1 MERRKFIK
9 NTALGLSVPF
19 WLTSCDTDILNSNTF
34 PISVSSLAQSG
45 HLIKK
50 ALNLGIS
57 KKRQTETLI
66 VGGGLAGIAAAHT
79 LNNKDYLLLE
89 LDDRH
94 GGSSSANDYQGVALG
109 RGAHYDL
116 AYPAYY
122 GSEVLKM
129 FEQLEIIEYQ
139 GGSDSWSF
147 KDRQHLIPAA
157 RRQQCFQDGSF
168 RKSVM
173 SKTAASQKL
182 MELLQPFEGR
192 MIMPTRLT
200 PTELQYLDHM
210 TFDTFLNAQNIDTDP
225 YFRKLIDYQML
236 DDYGGTSQQVS
247 ALAGIHY
254 YTCRP
259 YQKQFIELFSAP
271 EGNQYFVNKI
281 HQQLPSHRIL
291 NHHLV
296 YHIEKKGAGYLV
308 DALDIVHNERLQ
320 IQTDALIYA
329 GQKHSLPY
337 IAPEIDSPFK
347 ENVYAPWMVV
357 NILTKQKPNNFGF
370 WQNEYLDSE
379 SGFLGFIDSSVQHQG
394 NLKGLHCLTG
404 YYCLKPEH
412 RSQLLTVEEHKDRI
426 VNETLSYIGFMIK
439 EPIRPEAAFIHAM
452 GHAMSVPTPHYLFN
466 AYPEIGNFK
475 FAGAD
480 TGRLPLLFEAIDS
493 GIMAARSL

>member
-19 WLTSCDTDILNSNTF
+19 WLTSCHSDFLNGNDF

-45 HLIKK
+45 HLIKNV
-50 ALNLGIS
+50 LNLRIS

-79 LNNKDYLLLE
+79 LNYNDYLLLE
-89 LDDRH
+89 LDDRY
-94 GGSSSANDYQGVALG
+94 GGSSSANDYQGVAVG

-116 AYPAYY
+116 AYPANY
-122 GSEVLKM
+122 GEEVLKM

-139 GGSDSWSF
+139 VWSDSWSF

-157 RRQQCFQDGSF
+157 RRQQCFQNGDF

-173 SKTAASQKL
+173 PITEASKKL
-182 MELLQPFEGR
+182 MEVLRPFEGR
-192 MIMPTRLT
+192 MILPTRLT
-200 PTELQYLDHM
+200 PVDIQYLDKM
-210 TFDTFLNAQNIDTDP
+210 TFNSFLNDQNIDKHPD
-225 YFRKLIDYQML
+225 FRKLIDYQML

-259 YQKQFIELFSAP
+259 YQKQYVELFSAP
-271 EGNQYFVNKI
+271 EGNQYFANKI
-281 HQQLPSHRIL
+281 HQQLSSHKIL
-291 NHHLV
+291 NQHLV

-308 DALDIVHNERLQ
+308 NALDIIQNQRLE
-320 IQTDALIYA
+320 IQTDAIIYA

-337 IAPEIDSPFK
+337 IAPKIYSPFN

-379 SGFLGFIDSSVQHQG
+379 SGFLGFIDSSVQYQG

-412 RSQLLTVEEHKDRI
+412 RSQLLTVEDHKDRI
-426 VNETLSYIGFMIK
+426 VNETLSYISFMIK
-439 EPIRPEAAFIHAM
+439 KPIRPEAAFINVM

-466 AYPEIGNFK
+466 TYPEIGNFK

-493 GIMAARSL
+493 GIMAAQSL

>member
-1 MERRKFIK
+1 M
-9 NTALGLSVPF
+9 
-19 WLTSCDTDILNSNTF
+19 
-34 PISVSSLAQSG
+34 
-45 HLIKK
+45 
-50 ALNLGIS
+50 
-57 KKRQTETLI
+57 
-66 VGGGLAGIAAAHT
+66 
-79 LNNKDYLLLE
+79 
-89 LDDRH
+89 
-94 GGSSSANDYQGVALG
+94 
-109 RGAHYDL
+109 
-116 AYPAYY
+116 
-122 GSEVLKM
+122 
-129 FEQLEIIEYQ
+129 
-139 GGSDSWSF
+139 
-147 KDRQHLIPAA
+147 
-157 RRQQCFQDGSF
+157 
-168 RKSVM
+168 
-173 SKTAASQKL
+173 
-182 MELLQPFEGR
+182 
-192 MIMPTRLT
+192 
-200 PTELQYLDHM
+200 
-210 TFDTFLNAQNIDTDP
+210 
-225 YFRKLIDYQML
+225 
-236 DDYGGTSQQVS
+236 
-247 ALAGIHY
+247 
-254 YTCRP
+254 
-259 YQKQFIELFSAP
+259 
-271 EGNQYFVNKI
+271 
-281 HQQLPSHRIL
+281 
-291 NHHLV
+291 V

-439 EPIRPEAAFIHAM
+439 EPIRPEAAFIHVM

-466 AYPEIGNFK
+466 PYPEIGNFK